1 MKAGGGEMMG
11 RTCALLVVSILAL
24 VGCQTPV
31 RAEVAVGDEAAAA
44 IAETALAYCNALLA
58 SDLTTS
64 WQLLSWRS
72 RSEMSAVEWE
82 ESFRTQPRTRTPPAS
97 SLLQR
102 LTGGETPAEVGEL
115 LLTPKEALAQVSGV
129 VRITQEIVLVK
140 EGDRWLVDLPASDE
154 LNVRA
159 AAERFLEAVRED
171 MKGASEAR
179 RGGRAGASMP
189 TLQIMLA
196 PEARD
201 YYVLEA
207 DIQGDRAHVTLACD
221 LPVSAVVRAVRLGPG
236 WVVDLSRPV
245 VSVDLTSSDPLR
257 AAMDSAYRATC
268 QEQLQKLSRAFD
280 MYGAASDDRL
290 PDPDRW
296 VEMVRPFMP
305 ADLSLHCPADPSPGI
320 SYAMN
325 RNLAGKRRSQIA
337 RPSATPLLFE
347 STLHTDNPS
356 DTGESWPAPAVHSDG
371 NLVLY
376 VDGSVR
382 PMQRKPLFDVEEGEA
397 VSPAPARAVPGR
409 GVLPRRPGRAP

>member
-1 MKAGGGEMMG
+1 MTG
-11 RTCALLVVSILAL
+11 RTCALLVVSIVVM
-24 VGCQTPV
+24 VGCQAPV

-44 IAETALAYCNALLA
+44 IAETALAYCNALA
-58 SDLTTS
+58 DSDLTTS

-72 RSEMSAVEWE
+72 RSEMTAVQWE
-82 ESFRTQPRTRTPPAS
+82 ESFRVQPRARTIPAS
-97 SLLQR
+97 ALLQR
-102 LTGGETPAEVGEL
+102 LAGGETPAEVGEL
-115 LLTPKEALAQVSGV
+115 LVTPKEALAQVSGV

-140 EGDRWLVDLPASDE
+140 EGDRWLVDLSASDE
-154 LNVRA
+154 LNARA
-159 AAERFLEAVRED
+159 AAEQYLEAVRAD
-171 MKGASEAR
+171 VRGASDAR
-179 RGGRAGASMP
+179 TPGRAGADMSI
-189 TLQIMLA
+189 LQIMLA

-207 DIQGDRAHVTLACD
+207 GIQGDRAHVTLACD

-236 WVVDLSRPV
+236 WIVELSPRAV
-245 VSVDLTSSDPLR
+245 VSIDPMSSDPLR
-257 AAMDSAYRATC
+257 AAMDSTYRTTC

-305 ADLSLHCPADPSPGI
+305 PDLSLHCPADPSPGI

-337 RPSATPLLFE
+337 RPSTTPLLFE
-347 STLHTDNPS
+347 STLHTDNPC

-371 NLVLY
+371 SLVLY

-382 PMQRKPLFDVEEGEA
+382 PMTRKPLFDVEEGE
-397 VSPAPARAVPGR
+397 PARPGPARVLPGR
-409 GVLPRRPGRAP
+409 GALPGRPGRAP